1 MTSWVRTDGSV
12 RFFGIG
18 SKCVLKRQVT
28 VYKIILY
35 YSNFWLVFDFN
46 FIVNNVLGFIT
57 TLINVFFS
65 KTIDFVGI

>member
-28 VYKIILY
+28 AKAKRFIL
-35 YSNFWLVFDFN
+35 
-46 FIVNNVLGFIT
+46 
-57 TLINVFFS
+57 FS
-65 KTIDFVGI
+65 KTNLYFKLHAFI